1 MRYRMRRA
9 LELFFAEDGDAYLLR
24 GGSGQEHII
33 RAPSDDDR
41 ALLRQLAEGELEV
54 VPASDA
60 ARRIRPLIQSGA
72 VIPAPD
78 VGALGP
84 SDAERFDRQLPYF
97 EDFGDPVEAQQRLR
111 ASTVAVL
118 GCGGLGTWAL
128 GALASAG
135 VGSFVLVDD
144 DSVDLSNLNRQV
156 LYGIADVGEPKVK
169 RAAAWLAAFDPSI
182 DVETQ
187 RRLIRGPDDLEFL
200 AGCDALLLTA
210 DWPPYDLA
218 RWVNAASLRHGVPYV
233 VAGQQPPLVKIGP
246 TYVPGDGACYVCH
259 EQRLRG
265 SFPLYDQLAQQRR
278 IAPPAST
285 TLGPASALIGSLLS
299 LELLHLLVGQ
309 PVATRDRMLL
319 IDIRTLDA
327 RWEDVERDPECP
339 ACGD

>member
-1 MRYRMRRA
+1 MKYRIRGA
-9 LELFFAEDGDAYLLR
+9 LELFIAPDGDAYLLR
-24 GGSGQEHII
+24 GGSGQEHVI
-33 RAPSDDDR
+33 RAPSDEDR
-41 ALLRQLAEGELEV
+41 ELLRRLAAGELEV

-60 ARRIRPLIQSGA
+60 EQRIRPLIQAGA

-78 VGALGP
+78 AAALGP

-111 ASTVAVL
+111 ASTVVVL

-135 VGSFVLVDD
+135 VGRFVLIDD
-144 DSVDLSNLNRQV
+144 DRVDLSNLNRQV
-156 LYGIADVGEPKVK
+156 LYGVADVGQAKVE
-169 RAAAWLAAFDPSI
+169 RAAAWLTAFDPSI

-187 RRLIRGPDDLEFL
+187 RRLIRGPQDLEFI

-218 RWVNAASLRHGVPYV
+218 RWVNAASLTHGVPYV

-246 TYVPGDGACYVCH
+246 TYIPGEGACYVCH
-259 EQRLRG
+259 EQRVRED
-265 SFPLYDQLAQQRR
+265 FPLYDELAQQRR
-278 IAPPAST
+278 SAPPAAT
-285 TLGPASALIGSLLS
+285 TLGPASALVGSLLS
-299 LELLHLLVGQ
+299 LEVLHLLLGQ

-319 IDIRTLDA
+319 MDIRTLDA
-327 RWEDVERDPECP
+327 RWEDVDRDPECP
-339 ACGD
+339 ACGG